1 MVRHASMDWTSLASM
16 TSRPM
21 KRSGSPKA
29 VATMTARSSTVSHPT
44 GRSGPM
50 SFGMRCQ
57 TEAGGK
63 NLGSV
68 ISSMNAVGW
77 KTVTGRSRVLM

>member
-1 MVRHASMDWTSLASM
+1 VSKSTSFVPSHGQHDFASDEVVRIAEGLGGDDGQILYCQ
-16 TSRPM
+16 P
-21 KRSGSPKA
+21 
-29 VATMTARSSTVSHPT
+29 PT
-44 GRSGPM
+44 GWAGPM

-68 ISSMNAVGW
+68 ISSMNAVG
-77 KTVTGRSRVLM
+77 